1 MAGGMASSRIKPDRG
16 ARMKSTGFRPGEKRG
31 SAMEREHPIRILIA
45 DDHPVVREG
54 LAAIIESERGM
65 TVIAQARDGREA
77 VELFRQERPHV
88 ALIDLKMPELDGVET
103 ITAIREEFPHAAL
116 LVLTTYDHDEDIYR
130 CLRAGARSYLLKD
143 TPPAELLEAIR
154 AVSEGQRHLPEAIAN
169 KLAEHVMYPDLTER
183 ELEVLRLMAA
193 GKSNREIGADL
204 FITEGTVKAH
214 VNNILSKLSVG
225 DRTQAVTTALRRG
238 LVPLE

>member
-1 MAGGMASSRIKPDRG
+1 V
-16 ARMKSTGFRPGEKRG
+16 T
-31 SAMEREHPIRILIA
+31 SAALKEEETKVDTEHPIRILIA
-45 DDHPVVREG
+45 DDHPVVRQG

-65 TVIAQARDGREA
+65 TVVAQAKNGREA
-77 VELFRQERPHV
+77 VELFRRERPHV

-116 LVLTTYDHDEDIYR
+116 LVLTTYDRDEDIYR
-130 CLRAGARSYLLKD
+130 SLRAGAKAYLLKD
-143 TPPAELLEAIR
+143 APPAGLLEAIR
-154 AVSEGQRHLPEAIAN
+154 AVSLGQRHMPPEIAE
-169 KLAEHVMYPDLTER
+169 KLAEHVMYPNLTER

-214 VNNILSKLSVG
+214 VNNILSKLGVS
-225 DRTQAVTTALRRG
+225 DRTQAVTTALKRG
-238 LVPLE
+238 LVQLE